1 MASIIKRKN
10 SYFIAVSCG
19 YDQNG
24 RQIRRTMTYKPEP
37 NMTEKQIQKEVQRQA
52 VLFEEQVRNGQV
64 STDGRLKLADFVPM
78 YLETAKQKL
87 SPYVYERYTH
97 ILDIG
102 IIPALGHLK
111 LRDIRPLHIQR
122 FIDDL
127 TKRETHLDGKPG
139 KLSSSTVRRYYTM
152 ISSLMKSA
160 YKLGLIGTNPAE
172 RDRITLPKLD
182 EEQTEIFTEQ
192 ELDEMLEALEDE
204 PMMFRLL
211 IHLALNTGC
220 RRGELMGLKW
230 SDIDFKTGVLTVSRS
245 NYKLTGDSEIR
256 SKSTK
261 TGRSRTLVL
270 PPYCLAMLR
279 KYRAEQNE
287 YRLSLGDAWHG
298 GEWVFIQ
305 ADGKPMYP
313 TTPTLWFS
321 KFQKRNDLPHRKFH
335 SLRHTSATLLL
346 SNGTNI
352 KNVASRLGHTQ
363 LKTTNRYVH
372 AVEQAERDAANTLEL
387 ILGGNRKTG

>member
-1 MASIIKRKN
+1 MASIIKRKD

-64 STDGRLKLADFVPM
+64 STDGRLKLADFVPV
-78 YLETAKQKL
+78 YLETAKQRL

-97 ILDIG
+97 ILDLG

-127 TKRETHLDGKPG
+127 SKRETHLDGKPG
-139 KLSSSTVRRYYTM
+139 KLSPSTIRRYYTM
-152 ISSLMKSA
+152 VSSLMKSA
-160 YKLGLIGTNPAE
+160 YKLGLIGVNPAE
-172 RDRITLPKLD
+172 RERITLPKLE
-182 EEQTEIFTEQ
+182 EEQTEIYSET
-192 ELDEMLEALEDE
+192 ELDKMLQALENE
-204 PMMFRLL
+204 PLMFRVL
-211 IHLALNTGC
+211 IHMALNTGC

-230 SDIDFKTGVLTVSRS
+230 SDIDFKTGVLTISRS
-245 NYKLTGDSEIR
+245 NYKLTGDAEIK

-261 TGRSRTLVL
+261 TGRSRTLIL
-270 PPYCLAMLR
+270 PPYCLLMLR
-279 KYRAEQNE
+279 RYRAEQDGW
-287 YRLSLGDAWHG
+287 RLTLGDAWHG
-298 GEWVFIQ
+298 DDWIFIQ

-313 TTPTLWFS
+313 TTPTQWFS

-335 SLRHTSATLLL
+335 ALRHTSATLLL

-352 KNVASRLGHTQ
+352 KNVATRLGHSQ

-372 AVEQAERDAANTLEL
+372 AVEQAERQAANTLEI
-387 ILGGNRKTG
+387 ILGGKLTG

>member
-1 MASIIKRKN
+1 MASITKRKD

-64 STDGRLKLADFVPM
+64 STDGRLKLADFVPV
-78 YLETAKQKL
+78 YLETAKQRL

-97 ILDIG
+97 ILDLG

-127 TKRETHLDGKPG
+127 SKRETHLDGKPG
-139 KLSSSTVRRYYTM
+139 KLSPSTIRRYFTM
-152 ISSLMKSA
+152 VSSLMKSA
-160 YKLGLIGTNPAE
+160 YKLGLIGVNPAE
-172 RDRITLPKLD
+172 RERITLPKLE
-182 EEQTEIFTEQ
+182 EEQTEIYSET
-192 ELDEMLEALEDE
+192 ELDEMLQALENE
-204 PMMFRLL
+204 PLMFRVL
-211 IHLALNTGC
+211 IHTALNTGC

-230 SDIDFKTGVLTVSRS
+230 SDIDFATGVLTVSRS
-245 NYKLTGDSEIR
+245 NYKLTGDAEIK

-270 PPYCLAMLR
+270 PPYCLRMLR
-279 KYRAEQNE
+279 RYCAEQDGL
-287 YRLSLGDAWHG
+287 RLTLGDAWHG
-298 GEWVFIQ
+298 DDWIFIQ

-313 TTPTLWFS
+313 TTPTQWFS

-335 SLRHTSATLLL
+335 ALRHTSATLLL

-352 KNVASRLGHTQ
+352 KNVATRLGHTQ

-372 AVEQAERDAANTLEL
+372 AVEQAERQAANTLEL
-387 ILGGNRKTG
+387 ILGGSRKTG

>member
-1 MASIIKRKN
+1 M
-10 SYFIAVSCG
+10 SCG

-64 STDGRLKLADFVPM
+64 SSDGRLKLADFVPM

-127 TKRETHLDGKPG
+127 SKRETHLDGKPG
-139 KLSSSTVRRYYTM
+139 KLSPSTVRRYYTM

-192 ELDEMLEALEDE
+192 ELDDMLQALESE
-204 PMMFRLL
+204 PLMFRVL

-230 SDIDFKTGVLTVSRS
+230 SDIDFKTGILTVSRS

-287 YRLSLGDAWHG
+287 YRLSLGHAWQG
-298 GEWVFIQ
+298 DEWIFIQ

-372 AVEQAERDAANTLEL
+372 AVDQAERDAANTLEI
-387 ILGGNRKTG
+387 ILGGRHTA

>member
-1 MASIIKRKN
+1 MASILKRKD

-52 VLFEEQVRNGQV
+52 VLFEEQARNGQV
-64 STDGRLKLADFVPM
+64 SSDGRLKLADFVPM
-78 YLETAKQKL
+78 YLETARQKL
-87 SPYVYERYTH
+87 SPYVYECYIH

-111 LRDIRPLHIQR
+111 LKDIRPLHIQR

-127 TKRETHLDGKPG
+127 VKRDTHLDGKPG

-160 YKLGLIGTNPAE
+160 YRLGLIGTNPAE
-172 RDRITLPKLD
+172 RDRITLPKLE

-192 ELDEMLEALEDE
+192 ELNNMLKALEGE
-204 PMMFRLL
+204 PLMFRLL
-211 IHLALNTGC
+211 VHLALNTGC

-230 SDIDFKTGVLTVSRS
+230 SDIDFTTGVLTVSRS
-245 NYKLTGDSEIR
+245 NYKLSGDAEIK

-261 TGRSRTLVL
+261 TGRSRTLIL

-279 KYRAEQNE
+279 RYRAEQNQ
-287 YRLSLGDAWHG
+287 YRLSLGDAWRG
-298 GEWVFIQ
+298 DEWIFIQ
-305 ADGKPMYP
+305 ADGRAMFP

-372 AVEQAERDAANTLEL
+372 AVDQAERQAANTLEL
-387 ILGGNRKTG
+387 ILGGKHTA

>member
-1 MASIIKRKN
+1 
-10 SYFIAVSCG
+10 
-19 YDQNG
+19 
-24 RQIRRTMTYKPEP
+24 
-37 NMTEKQIQKEVQRQA
+37 MTEKQIQKEVQRQA

-64 STDGRLKLADFVPM
+64 SSDGRLKLADFVPM

-127 TKRETHLDGKPG
+127 SKRETHLDGKPG
-139 KLSSSTVRRYYTM
+139 KLSPSTVRRYYTM

-192 ELDEMLEALEDE
+192 ELDDMLQALESE
-204 PMMFRLL
+204 PLMFRVL

-230 SDIDFKTGVLTVSRS
+230 SDIDFKTGILTVSRS

-287 YRLSLGDAWHG
+287 YRLSLGHAWQG
-298 GEWVFIQ
+298 DEWIFIQ

-372 AVEQAERDAANTLEL
+372 AVDQAERDAANTLEI
-387 ILGGNRKTG
+387 ILGGRHTA

>member
-1 MASIIKRKN
+1 MASILKRKN

-64 STDGRLKLADFVPM
+64 SSDGRLKLADFVPM
-78 YLETAKQKL
+78 YLETARQKL

-111 LRDIRPLHIQR
+111 LKDIRPLHIQR

-127 TKRETHLDGKPG
+127 TKRENHLDGKPG

-160 YKLGLIGTNPAE
+160 YRLGLIGTNPAE

-182 EEQTEIFTEQ
+182 EETTEIFTEN
-192 ELDEMLEALEDE
+192 ELDEVLQALENE
-204 PMMFRLL
+204 PLMFRVL

-230 SDIDFKTGVLTVSRS
+230 SDIDFKTGILTVSRS
-245 NYKLTGDSEIR
+245 NYKLTGDAEIK

-279 KYRAEQNE
+279 KYRAEQTE

-298 GEWVFIQ
+298 DEWIFIQ
-305 ADGKPMYP
+305 ADGKAMFP
-313 TTPTLWFS
+313 TTPTLRFS

-352 KNVASRLGHTQ
+352 KNVSARLGHTQ

-372 AVEQAERDAANTLEL
+372 AVDQAERDAANTLEL
-387 ILGGNRKTG
+387 ILGGRHTA

>member
-1 MASIIKRKN
+1 MASITKRKD

-64 STDGRLKLADFVPM
+64 STDGRLKLADFVPV
-78 YLETAKQKL
+78 YLETAKQRL

-97 ILDIG
+97 ILDLG

-127 TKRETHLDGKPG
+127 SKRETHLDGKPG
-139 KLSSSTVRRYYTM
+139 KLSPSTIRRYYTM
-152 ISSLMKSA
+152 VSSLMKSA
-160 YKLGLIGTNPAE
+160 YKLGLIGINPAE
-172 RDRITLPKLD
+172 RERITLPKLE
-182 EEQTEIFTEQ
+182 EEQTEIFTEE
-192 ELDEMLEALEDE
+192 ELDEMLKALESE
-204 PMMFRLL
+204 PLMFRLL
-211 IHLALNTGC
+211 IHMALNTGC

-230 SDIDFKTGVLTVSRS
+230 SDIDFKTGVLTISRS
-245 NYKLTGDSEIR
+245 NYKLTGDADIK

-270 PPYCLAMLR
+270 PPYCLCMLR
-279 KYRAEQNE
+279 CYRSEQE
-287 YRLSLGDAWHG
+287 GRR
-298 GEWVFIQ
+298 Q
-305 ADGKPMYP
+305 ADVPHHADAVVLKIPEAQRSP
-313 TTPTLWFS
+313 A
-321 KFQKRNDLPHRKFH
+321 QKIPRPPSHLGY
-335 SLRHTSATLLL
+335 A
-346 SNGTNI
+346 
-352 KNVASRLGHTQ
+352 AS
-363 LKTTNRYVH
+363 
-372 AVEQAERDAANTLEL
+372 E
-387 ILGGNRKTG
+387 

>member
-1 MASIIKRKN
+1 MASITKRKD

-64 STDGRLKLADFVPM
+64 STDGRLKLADFVPV
-78 YLETAKQKL
+78 YLETAKQRL

-97 ILDIG
+97 ILDLG

-127 TKRETHLDGKPG
+127 SKRETHLDGKPG
-139 KLSSSTVRRYYTM
+139 KLSPSTIRRYYTM
-152 ISSLMKSA
+152 VSSLMKSA
-160 YKLGLIGTNPAE
+160 YKLGLIGVNPAE
-172 RDRITLPKLD
+172 RERITLPKLE
-182 EEQTEIFTEQ
+182 EEQTEIYSET
-192 ELDEMLEALEDE
+192 ELDKMLQALENE
-204 PMMFRLL
+204 PLMFRVL
-211 IHLALNTGC
+211 IHMALNTGC

-230 SDIDFKTGVLTVSRS
+230 SDIDFKTGVLTISRS
-245 NYKLTGDSEIR
+245 NYKLTGDAEIK

-270 PPYCLAMLR
+270 PPYCLRMLR
-279 KYRAEQNE
+279 RYRAEQDG
-287 YRLSLGDAWHG
+287 YRLTLGDAWHG
-298 GEWVFIQ
+298 DDWIFIQ

-313 TTPTLWFS
+313 TTPTQWFG
-321 KFQKRNDLPHRKFH
+321 KFQKCNDLPHRKFH
-335 SLRHTSATLLL
+335 ALRHTSATLLL

-372 AVEQAERDAANTLEL
+372 AVEQAERQAANTLEL
-387 ILGGNRKTG
+387 ILGGRRKTG

>member
-10 SYFIAVSCG
+10 SFFISVSCG

-97 ILDIG
+97 ILNIG
-102 IIPALGHLK
+102 IIPALGHMK
-111 LRDIRPLHIQR
+111 LRDIRPVHIQR

-127 TKRETHLDGKPG
+127 SKRETHLDGKPG
-139 KLSSSTVRRYYTM
+139 RLSPSTVRRYYTM
-152 ISSLMKSA
+152 VCSLMKSA
-160 YKLGLIGTNPAE
+160 YRLGLIGVNPAE
-172 RDRITLPKLD
+172 RERITLPKLD
-182 EEQTEIFTEQ
+182 EEQTEIFTEN
-192 ELDEMLEALEDE
+192 ELDDMLKALENE
-204 PMMFRLL
+204 PLMFRVL
-211 IHLALNTGC
+211 IHTALNTGC

-230 SDIDFKTGVLTVSRS
+230 SDIDFATGVLTVSRS

-261 TGRSRTLVL
+261 TGRSRTLIL
-270 PPYCLAMLR
+270 PPYCLRMLR
-279 KYRAEQNE
+279 RYRAEQDGW
-287 YRLSLGDAWHG
+287 RLTLGDAWHG
-298 GEWVFIQ
+298 DDWIFIQ

-313 TTPTLWFS
+313 TTPTQWFA
-321 KFQKRNDLPHRKFH
+321 KFLKRNGLPHRKFH
-335 SLRHTSATLLL
+335 ALRHTSATLLL

-352 KNVASRLGHTQ
+352 KNVATRLGHTQ

-372 AVEQAERDAANTLEL
+372 AVEQAERQAANTLEL
-387 ILGGNRKTG
+387 ILGGERKTG

>member
-1 MASIIKRKN
+1 MASILKRKD

-24 RQIRRTMTYKPEP
+24 LQIRRTMTYKPDK
-37 NMTEKQIQKEVQRQA
+37 NLTEKQVQKEVQHQA

-64 STDGRLKLADFVPM
+64 SSDGRLKLADYVPM
-78 YLETAKQKL
+78 YLETAKQRL
-87 SPYVYERYTH
+87 SPYVFERYTH
-97 ILDIG
+97 IMNIG
-102 IIPALGHLK
+102 IVPALGHLK
-111 LRDIRPLHIQR
+111 LKDIRPLHIQR

-127 TKRETHLDGKPG
+127 SKRDTHLDGKPG
-139 KLSSSTVRRYYTM
+139 KLSPSTVRRYYTM

-172 RDRITLPKLD
+172 RDRITLPKLE
-182 EEQTEIFTEQ
+182 EEQTEIFTET

-230 SDIDFKTGVLTVSRS
+230 SDIDFKAGILTVSRS

-287 YRLSLGDAWHG
+287 YRLSLGDAWLG
-298 GEWVFIQ
+298 DEWIFIQ
-305 ADGKPMYP
+305 ADGRAMFP

-321 KFQKRNDLPHRKFH
+321 KFQKRNNLPHRKFH

-352 KNVASRLGHTQ
+352 KNVSARLGHTQ

-372 AVEQAERDAANTLEL
+372 AVDQAERQAANTLEL